1 VTPVPRPDLSR
12 DQLRRELR
20 DAAATAPAA
29 NRAAETAMRA
39 MLDSTATAE
48 ERTAAV
54 VGRRR
59 FLTIGGASIATAA
72 LVAACAEDPRTGI
85 ARVGVAP
92 STTKLPDAV
101 VDDVVLLRTASSLEH
116 SAIAV
121 YEAVIGHTD
130 LLDAAYQDVAK
141 RFRDDHAGHAAL
153 FEKLTTEAGGT
164 AWTVGNPRI
173 DQVVLAPILRA
184 ILGGPKTDL
193 LPETPA
199 SDDIKRDVLNLAH
212 ALETLAGETYQALVP
227 IINDAAA
234 RKEAIT
240 IGTHEVRHAALL
252 AMAITGKPG
261 GYFAPSDIA
270 AATLE
275 TPPTVA
281 PATTVKGASPS
292 TPIPTVYSVPSVFAL
307 LGQVQLVVGKPNDAG
322 TRLTTNLETPSLN
335 TFVYEYMTPSK

>member
-1 VTPVPRPDLSR
+1 VPRPDISR

-20 DAAATAPAA
+20 DAAAAAPAA
-29 NRAAETAMRA
+29 NRAAEVAIRA
-39 MLDSTATAE
+39 AFESDASPADRA
-48 ERTAAV
+48 AAV

-59 FLTIGGASIATAA
+59 FITIGGATIATAA
-72 LVAACAEDPRTGI
+72 LMAACAEDPRTGI

-92 STTKLPDAV
+92 STTKLPDPV

-121 YEAVIGHTD
+121 YDAVIGHTD

-153 FEKLTTEAGGT
+153 FEKLTASVGGT
-164 AWTVGNPRI
+164 PWTTGNPRI
-173 DQVVLAPILRA
+173 DQVVLAPIERA
-184 ILGGPKTDL
+184 IFGGQKTDL

-199 SDDIKRDVLNLAH
+199 SDDVKRDVLNLAY
-212 ALETLAGETYQALVP
+212 ALESLAGETYQALVP
-227 IINDAAA
+227 LLNDASA
-234 RKEAIT
+234 RKEAVT

-261 GYFAPSDIA
+261 GYFNPADIA
-270 AATLE
+270 AATLQ

-281 PATTVKGASPS
+281 PATTVKGATPA
-292 TPIPTVYSVPSVFAL
+292 TPIPTVYAIPSVFAL
-307 LGQVQLVVGKPNDAG
+307 LGQVQLVVGKPNEAG

-335 TFVYEYMTPSK
+335 TFVYEYMTPAK